1 MKERE
6 YYHEEYLKKIKE
18 SAEFHEVRL
27 KHKAEVEFLREKI
40 ERREKERDRENRE
53 ENRGHLVEMKGI

>member
-1 MKERE
+1 M
-6 YYHEEYLKKIKE
+6 KKIKE